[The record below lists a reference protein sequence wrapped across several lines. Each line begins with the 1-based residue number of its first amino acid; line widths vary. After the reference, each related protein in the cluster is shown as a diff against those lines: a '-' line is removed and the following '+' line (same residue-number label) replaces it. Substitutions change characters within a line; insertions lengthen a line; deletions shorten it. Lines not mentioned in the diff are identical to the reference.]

1 MAEGIKTGLRSY
13 AGGQGKGN
21 LGIYNGCAGENILVP
36 DSAFVLGTGLGND
49 GTWGGL
55 AAGAGGRAD
64 GQNGQRLLRW
74 ACGVAVVI
82 PGGTGMGGLHSNG
95 LGGIHGG
102 AAAQTDHHIHP
113 LGLCQLRSSGDQ
125 FSGWV
130 WDHAVIVH
138 TGHTCVS
145 QAFFD
150 LGVQFCHRRELGDGH
165 QHGLFPIAGSK
176 GPRLGDAA
184 GAEDDLGGG
193 KIIKVLHFIHSF

>member
-1 MAEGIKTGLRSY
+1 MNYVTLGKTGLK
-13 AGGQGKGN
+13 A
-21 LGIYNGCAGENILVP
+21 
-36 DSAFVLGTGLGND
+36 
-49 GTWGGL
+49 
-55 AAGAGGRAD
+55 
-64 GQNGQRLLRW
+64 
-74 ACGVAVVI
+74 AVVSF
-82 PGGTGMGGLHSNG
+82 G
-95 LGGIHGG
+95 
-102 AAAQTDHHIHP
+102 
-113 LGLCQLRSSGDQ
+113 
-125 FSGWV
+125 
-130 WDHAVIVH
+130 DHAVIVH

>member
-21 LGIYNGCAGENILVP
+21 LGIYNGCAGENILVQIALLSWHWSWVMTAHGVVWLP
-36 DSAFVLGTGLGND
+36 VP
-49 GTWGGL
+49 
-55 AAGAGGRAD
+55 GGRAD

-145 QAFFD
+145 QAFF
-150 LGVQFCHRRELGDGH
+150 
-165 QHGLFPIAGSK
+165 
-176 GPRLGDAA
+176 
-184 GAEDDLGGG
+184 
-193 KIIKVLHFIHSF
+193 